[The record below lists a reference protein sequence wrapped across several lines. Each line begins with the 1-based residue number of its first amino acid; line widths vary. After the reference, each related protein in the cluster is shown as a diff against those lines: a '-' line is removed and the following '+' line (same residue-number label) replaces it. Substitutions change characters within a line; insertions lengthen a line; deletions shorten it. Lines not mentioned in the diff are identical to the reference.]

1 MWLIDTQSLSLQEV
15 VSPSATRYAILSH
28 TWEDDEVSFQ
38 DMATPGAASKKAGW
52 AKIAKTCELARAR
65 GLTHAWVDTCC
76 IDKSSSA
83 ELSEAINSM
92 FQWYEA
98 SAVCFV
104 WLADLAPVEG
114 QSPVTGLDRSPNP
127 EVVGKCKWF
136 TRGWT
141 LQELI
146 APRTV
151 EFYNS
156 NWNLFGDKSSLAWM
170 LARTTRINL
179 AVLASSARLQST
191 PVAVK
196 MSWAAR
202 RKTKRVEDRAY
213 SLLGIFNINMPMIY
227 GEGNKAFRRLQE
239 EIAKETNDLSLF
251 AWKSPVNQ
259 DSSTTGP
266 QAFRGIFADSPDEFA
281 NCSEMHRSSSDRSAQ
296 REFSLTNRGV
306 RIETKLFHDMLGG
319 YVMYLG
325 FVDASRQAGVASQDV
340 CVSLVRTA
348 NGFVRCEPW
357 SVEHEQTLLGSDAA
371 QSAATIYVRKN
382 VSLQEAAEI
391 QRRRHRSF
399 HVYVDLPASLRVE
412 SVVPHPSHLW
422 DDVYT
427 TFISSTPGSPFA
439 ATLNLVVSGREGEF
453 ESRFPLVLVLGWH
466 KGKREALAMLYGDD
480 DGDGDD
486 VPRRAVDRA
495 LPKGFP
501 DLGKDYEDPIL
512 EEVLGR
518 ILERPDFRAEEVR
531 FVERRPGPSGFWYW
545 GLETTYIA
553 TFGARLETGD
563 VGGDVSVFRV
573 FLTGSLSRAD
583 GMEAG

>member
-1 MWLIDTQSLSLQEV
+1 MWLIDTQSLTLQEV
-15 VSPSATRYAILSH
+15 VGPSATRYAILSH

-104 WLADLAPVEG
+104 WLSDLAPVEG
-114 QSPVTGLDRSPNP
+114 RSPVGHRQ
-127 EVVGKCKWF
+127 CKWF

-146 APRTV
+146 APGVV

-156 NWNLFGDKSSLAWM
+156 EWNLFGDKSSLAC
-170 LARTTRINL
+170 
-179 AVLASSARLQST
+179 ST

-251 AWKSPVNQ
+251 AWRSFPDRSGGIPRVQ
-259 DSSTTGP
+259 V
-266 QAFRGIFADSPDEFA
+266 FRGIFADSPDEFA

-325 FVDASRQAGVASQDV
+325 FVDASILAGVASQDV
-340 CVSLVRTA
+340 CISLVRTA

-357 SVEHEQTLLGSDAA
+357 SVKREQTLLGSDAA
-371 QSAATIYVRKN
+371 QSAATIYVRKE
-382 VSLQEAAEI
+382 VSHQEAAEI

-399 HVYVDLPASLRVE
+399 HVYVDLPASFRVE

-466 KGKREALAMLYGDD
+466 KGKREALVTLYGGD
-480 DGDGDD
+480 DGDD
-486 VPRRAVDRA
+486 VPQRAVDRA

-512 EEVLGR
+512 DEVLGR

-545 GLETTYIA
+545 GRETTYVA
-553 TFGARLETGD
+553 TFGARLETDD
-563 VGGDVSVFRV
+563 VGEDVSVFRV

-583 GMEAG
+583 GLDAG